1 LLALAAVLLF
11 QNKKAA
17 VAEFH
22 TSFGAAIGVGEKTLP
37 DYS

>member
-11 QNKKAA
+11 QNKKVA
-17 VAEFH
+17 VVEFH
-22 TSFGAAIGVGEKTLP
+22 TSLAAASGVGEKTLP

>member
-22 TSFGAAIGVGEKTLP
+22 ASLAAAIGVGEKTLP